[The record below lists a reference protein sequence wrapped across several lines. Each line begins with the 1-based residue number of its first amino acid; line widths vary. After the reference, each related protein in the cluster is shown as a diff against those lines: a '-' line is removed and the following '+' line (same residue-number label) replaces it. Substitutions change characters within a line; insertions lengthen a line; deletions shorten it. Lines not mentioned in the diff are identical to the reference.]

1 MNLATVPWWVFALLS
16 AVFAALTTIFAK
28 IGVKGVNSDLATAIR
43 TVVILIVAWGI
54 VAARGQLSGIGA
66 LSRQTWLFLI
76 LSGLATGLS
85 WLFYFRGLQL
95 GQAAPVAAIDKFS
108 LVLILILSALFLHE
122 PLTWKSVSA
131 VVLITAGTL
140 VLIL

>member
-1 MNLATVPWWVFALLS
+1 MNLAAVPWWVFALLS
-16 AVFAALTTIFAK
+16 AVFAALTTVFAK

-95 GQAAPVAAIDKFS
+95 GQAAPVAAVDKFS
-108 LVLILILSALFLHE
+108 LVLILILSALFLSE

>member
-95 GQAAPVAAIDKFS
+95 GQAAPVAAVDKFS
-108 LVLILILSALFLHE
+108 LVLILILSALFLNE